1 VESPRKG
8 LSDMDVAR
16 AAMGQGWPFAAC
28 PWSGDGM
35 REPRRSRGRMV
46 GCPSL
51 WLLSLGQARE
61 SDSPV
66 RGETHTARRRF
77 NGECQVI
84 DSEHF
89 IASPVSTKHYPK
101 MRRTKEKGKLR
112 RWSQLPLSHY
122 EPSIYSCTSITPS
135 AFIVT
140 WLVPAST
147 SGVTLSLENAEA
159 FMASMRI
166 GGRTKPPLLRF
177 RLTSL

>member
-1 VESPRKG
+1 
-8 LSDMDVAR
+8 
-16 AAMGQGWPFAAC
+16 
-28 PWSGDGM
+28 M
-35 REPRRSRGRMV
+35 REPRRSPGPYV
-46 GCPSL
+46 WVCFFAYFLCTSK
-51 WLLSLGQARE
+51 E
-61 SDSPV
+61 SKAPV
-66 RGETHTARRRF
+66 RGETHTARRRA

-84 DSEHF
+84 DSEHLF
-89 IASPVSTKHYPK
+89 ASPVSTKHSPK